1 MAFGFRIEAWGERA
15 LFTRPELSVERV
27 TYDVI
32 TPSAARGLIESV
44 YWHPGMCYV
53 IDRIHVINPI
63 QFSSVRR
70 NEVTKKAS
78 AVDMKAAVLGSKDL
92 PYISSQENIAQRA
105 SLILTD
111 VRYVVDAHF
120 VMTDKAKP
128 EDNPGK
134 FCDILKRRLRK
145 GQCYSHPYF
154 GCREFPANV
163 SLLEGEL
170 PPGAYDDAPERD
182 FGIMLYD
189 MDYSNSEDITPV
201 FYRAVMRNGIID
213 VAGSEVYR

>member
-70 NEVTKKAS
+70 SEVKEKAS
-78 AVDMKAAVLGSKDL
+78 AVNMRKAVLGSKDL
-92 PYISSQENIAQRA
+92 PYISSQENTLRA

-189 MDYSNSEDITPV
+189 MDYSNSEDITPM